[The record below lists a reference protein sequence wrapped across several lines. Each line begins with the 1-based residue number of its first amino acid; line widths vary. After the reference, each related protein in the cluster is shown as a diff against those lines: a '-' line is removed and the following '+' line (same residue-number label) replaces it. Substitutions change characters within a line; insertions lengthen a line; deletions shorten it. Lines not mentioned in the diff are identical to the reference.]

1 MMNKCYPRPV
11 YSKKRPKIPR
21 PNRSCFK
28 IIDRNSKVWIPWRR
42 TWKWTSLPM
51 SEVLLQLMALQRQML
66 SPRVAA
72 LGHPWLAA
80 IRPNFRRYPPVQI
93 SQLKPASETR
103 NKPNPNYKCNNL
115 IGYLP
120 CWAECAVRMQR
131 LVAVG
136 RLKSQGYLTRSCSGR
151 KAPVPMLIIMVMVLN
166 QTPNRQQWH
175 RLK

>member
-1 MMNKCYPRPV
+1 MAVIYRLHPSLIRAVIENLPE
-11 YSKKRPKIPR
+11 
-21 PNRSCFK
+21 
-28 IIDRNSKVWIPWRR
+28 NSFWIPWRR
-42 TWKWTSLPM
+42 TWRWTSLPM
-51 SEVLLQLMALQRQML
+51 SEVLLQLMALQQQML

-72 LGHPWLAA
+72 QGHPWLAA
-80 IRPNFRRYPPVQI
+80 SRPNFRRYPPVQI

-103 NKPNPNYKCNNL
+103 NKSNPNYKCNNL

-151 KAPVPMLIIMVMVLN
+151 KAPVPMLIVVMVLR